1 MTTVLRADLHV
12 HSHHSRQNGN
22 LPFLRS
28 RDCYSSPES
37 VYRVAK
43 ARGMDL
49 VTITDHDSI
58 DGGLEFLDHHPDSTD
73 FILGE
78 EVSCRFPNGDIEV
91 HLGVYGTTERLHR
104 ELQPLRNN
112 VFDVAAHL
120 READV
125 FFALNHLLHFYR
137 RQAPLGDY
145 LRLLDEVSAIEI
157 RNGTMLAEHNALIAA
172 VVEKWG
178 PANRTGRPHAH
189 IGGSD
194 AHTLRR
200 IGRTWTE
207 APARTRE
214 EFLESLKQGRAT
226 AGGAHGGAG
235 CIALDAYGVIRGY
248 VASLLGF
255 GPRDHGAL
263 ERALFLLFS
272 VMSVPAQFLPIAIA
286 TVGKAQEAR
295 RVSRARDELGM
306 WLEQRDR
313 TIAASGI
320 GA

>member
-1 MTTVLRADLHV
+1 MTILRADLHV

-28 RDCYSSPES
+28 RDCYSSPED

-43 ARGMDL
+43 TRGMDL

-58 DGGLEFLDHHPDSTD
+58 DGGLEFLDRHPDSTD

-91 HLGVYGTTERLHR
+91 HLGVYGMTERLHR
-104 ELQPLRNN
+104 DLQPLRKN
-112 VFDVAAHL
+112 VFDVAARL

-137 RQAPLGDY
+137 RQVPLGDY
-145 LRLLDEVSAIEI
+145 LRLLDEVPAIEI
-157 RNGTMLAEHNALIAA
+157 RNGTMLAEHNALIAT

-178 PANRTGRPHAH
+178 PAGCTGRQHAH
-189 IGGSD
+189 IAGSD

-207 APARTRE
+207 APSRNRE
-214 EFLESLKQGRAT
+214 EFLESLKAGRSK
-226 AGGAHGGAG
+226 AGGAHGGAA

-248 VASLLGF
+248 VASLIGF
-255 GPRDHGAL
+255 GPRDHDGL

-272 VMSVPAQFLPIAIA
+272 VISVPAQFLPVAIA
-286 TVGKAQEAR
+286 TVGKVREAR
-295 RVSRARDELGM
+295 HVNRARDELSM
-306 WLEQRDR
+306 WLERR
-313 TIAASGI
+313 SGAIAAPGI